1 MKYTDLMA
9 HLGFGA
15 PERKPLTDK
24 KPVLNL
30 TKASQV
36 DKPVKPGVP
45 IEEVKNRIDT
55 DIEKARALGLSEE
68 QVSRMF
74 AFDQYET
81 FFEAPAPEKKVN
93 TSIIK
98 KKTTHGRKA
107 RTV

>member
-36 DKPVKPGVP
+36 DAVNP
-45 IEEVKNRIDT
+45 T
-55 DIEKARALGLSEE
+55 
-68 QVSRMF
+68 
-74 AFDQYET
+74 T
-81 FFEAPAPEKKVN
+81 FPPAGKEFL
-93 TSIIK
+93 TSSPTNPQPK